1 MLARAAMMDMDP
13 PRIRMRRGTGL
24 AAKPV
29 PEQNGLAVAAEA
41 GLGVA
46 ETRPAAAA
54 EFDSGRLGGAA
65 GAEQARLGRSGSRD
79 PAPSCGERKCR
90 ALVWC
95 RCQGEIIPEKEA
107 YR

>member
-1 MLARAAMMDMDP
+1 VAGAAVMDMDP

-54 EFDSGRLGGAA
+54 EFEGGRLGGAA
-65 GAEQARLGRSGSRD
+65 GAEQARLGRSGSWD
-79 PAPSCGERKCR
+79 PAQTCRERECR
-90 ALVWC
+90 ALLLC
-95 RCQGEIIPEKEA
+95 RCQARIIPEKQP